1 MASVDS
7 FQGREKDFILLSCVR
22 SNEASGIGF
31 LNDPRRLNVA
41 LTRAKYG
48 LVIFGNARVLAKHDL
63 WNNLLNE
70 FKFQSCLVEGSNI
83 SNLKQCNIVLR
94 RPVKFNPDK
103 REFVLTEQALSNF
116 DKDKPRK
123 QDSDV
128 FETSSDI
135 SKTESQIS
143 YGNRVS
149 QFGFTDMFG
158 QKQAGKDKKSFK

>member
-1 MASVDS
+1 M
-7 FQGREKDFILLSCVR
+7 
-22 SNEASGIGF
+22 
-31 LNDPRRLNVA
+31 
-41 LTRAKYG
+41 
-48 LVIFGNARVLAKHDL
+48 
-63 WNNLLNE
+63 
-70 FKFQSCLVEGSNI
+70 
-83 SNLKQCNIVLR
+83 VLR

-128 FETSSDI
+128 FETASDI

-149 QFGFTDMFG
+149 
-158 QKQAGKDKKSFK
+158 